1 MRQPFQCW
9 EGQLAPLFIMSG
21 ISVKMTSNSWWG
33 YITTIRNGSQLSEL
47 SFSGAEKKSPAE
59 TEYGQLMKGLQ
70 GTILM
75 SLRIGL
81 VVKEVSDESVPNL
94 LLR

>member
-1 MRQPFQCW
+1 M
-9 EGQLAPLFIMSG
+9 GL
-21 ISVKMTSNSWWG
+21 
-33 YITTIRNGSQLSEL
+33 YITTIRNGSQFSEL

-59 TEYGQLMKGLQ
+59 ADYGQLMKGLQ

-81 VVKEVSDESVPNL
+81 VAKEVSASPVPNL
-94 LLR
+94 LLG

>member
-1 MRQPFQCW
+1 M
-9 EGQLAPLFIMSG
+9 GH
-21 ISVKMTSNSWWG
+21 
-33 YITTIRNGSQLSEL
+33 SEL

-81 VVKEVSDESVPNL
+81 VAKEISVGAVPNL
-94 LLR
+94 LLRLAAALKLLLFWTRW